1 MKFRVSNLPKS
12 VLTAA
17 IDEANLTTLQK
28 KIVAEL
34 NSEELND
41 LGIMYKFNIGHEKY
55 YAEKANRAKENS
67 GRARSNYS
75 KKPIKT
81 Q

>member
-55 YAEKANRAKENS
+55 YAEKRIAI
-67 GRARSNYS
+67 
-75 KKPIKT
+75 KKIQDALVAIT
-81 Q
+81 QKSQ